1 MGTCAACVD
10 RLGYVCVNEVHEHAV
25 HLLECPLYS
34 DARNMLGTLPS
45 DWADNT
51 IRAFFNKIEGQDWFK
66 LAAFLLRCRRIK
78 TDAMDT
84 MPGR

>member
-1 MGTCAACVD
+1 M
-10 RLGYVCVNEVHEHAV
+10 